1 MTRGQTKIKSRSKIR
16 RTYILKIVC
25 LCSEMLNTAVTDND
39 WVCSKM
45 KRATDLFT
53 LGAVGLIVGTFF
65 FSAIADWKGRK
76 PSFFFSTAF
85 MIIFSIVSIFIS
97 DNYIAYIVVKV
108 IFENVMYDLYE
119 TVRNIF
125 FFLQVLAFAAMLPL
139 FQSPMNIITEIS
151 TMDSRAFVI
160 GFACIT
166 WSLGNC
172 VMPFVAWL
180 IPRCVYT
187 FSPTFWTRSIDH

>member
-1 MTRGQTKIKSRSKIR
+1 MTQL
-16 RTYILKIVC
+16 ILFF
-25 LCSEMLNTAVTDND
+25 SEMLNTAVTDND

-45 KRATDLFT
+45 TRATDLFT
-53 LGAVGLIVGTFF
+53 LGAVGLIVGTAF

-85 MIIFSIVSIFIS
+85 MIIFSVASVFIS
-97 DNYIAYIVVKV
+97 HNYIAYIVVKV
-108 IFENVMYDLYE
+108 SLQQEQPNKFPPSN
-119 TVRNIF
+119 F
-125 FFLQVLAFAAMLPL
+125 FFHIFSLFAPFLLPQVLAFAAMLPL

-151 TMDSRAFVI
+151 TMNARAFVI

-172 VMPFVAWL
+172 TMPFVAWL
-180 IPRCVYT
+180 IPRYI
-187 FSPTFWTRSIDH
+187 FL